1 MLLPNEKQKNDINM
15 LLNAISG
22 ITSVDIN
29 ILLYED
35 TEFLKFFSQTFN
47 NKNNDYET
55 VINKSVEYINNNY

>member
-1 MLLPNEKQKNDINM
+1 MLIPNEKQKNDINM
-15 LLNAISG
+15 LLNTISG
-22 ITSVDIN
+22 ITLIDMN

>member
-15 LLNAISG
+15 LLNTISG

-55 VINKSVEYINNNY
+55 VINKSVEYVNNNY

>member
-15 LLNAISG
+15 LLNTISG